1 MTIASSMHIP
11 ILDLSGLSAD
21 ALRNASSLG
30 QAVDAALS
38 DVGTFIVIG
47 HGIPHSTLAAVES
60 SARAFFD
67 EPSATKRR
75 AARPQKP
82 AVARGYFNVPPNEV
96 SVMGMERFSFGAWD
110 CDTSDSYY
118 GAPEGREHF
127 PPNMFPAEHAA
138 FEQAART
145 YFGCVQDVSGKLAI
159 LFELALSLP
168 AGTFVDP
175 LIGSTGTATAI
186 RYPGGPRTVPGDVR
200 IMAHND
206 VDLYTILWISECVRT
221 DLVFLDRHDQWNEV
235 SAVPDGL
242 IVNVGDL
249 MQRHTND
256 RWLATSHK
264 VLAPSGTD
272 ADHDRFSLA
281 YFEHPRYDSEVAPL
295 VPAGSDAH
303 YPSVRVADFERQRR
317 MLIHLGASAV
327 TEELIAPIERRLG
340 PSATGRKT

>member
-1 MTIASSMHIP
+1 MDIP
-11 ILDLSGLSAD
+11 ILDLTGLSAD
-21 ALRNASSLG
+21 ALRDATALG
-30 QAVDAALS
+30 HAVDAALS
-38 DVGTFIVIG
+38 DVGTFVVVG
-47 HGIPHSTLAAVES
+47 HGIPQSTLHAVETT
-60 SARAFFD
+60 ARGFFD
-67 EPSATKRR
+67 EPSSTKRR
-75 AARPQKP
+75 AARPQQP

-110 CDTSDSYY
+110 CDTSDPYY
-118 GAPEGREHF
+118 GSPEGREHF

-138 FEQAART
+138 FDKAART
-145 YFGCVQDVSGKLAI
+145 YFGCVQDVSRKLAI

-168 AGTFVDP
+168 EGTLVDP
-175 LIGSTGTATAI
+175 LFGSTGTATAI

-206 VDLYTILWISECVRT
+206 VDLYTILWISGSART
-221 DLVFLDRHDQWNEV
+221 DLLFLDRHDHWNEV

-264 VLAPSGTD
+264 VQAPPHEGTD
-272 ADHDRFSLA
+272 TDSGDDRFSLA
-281 YFEHPRYDSEVAPL
+281 YFEHPRYDSQVAPL
-295 VPAGSDAH
+295 VPASASSP

-327 TEELIAPIERRLG
+327 TEELIAPIEQRLG
-340 PSATGRKT
+340 SSAAGKKT